1 MNYQD
6 LWNQTLDE
14 LSKSL
19 SESAF
24 FETFNETKKVLKEE
38 NGIIYILTPSTYIK
52 HKINNIYLN
61 TISGILAKLTD
72 KKLKFKFVCAD
83 EIQKD
88 SPITPV
94 TKLRTNN
101 LNPNNTFESLVIGES
116 NRLAYITASKVAE
129 HPGIFVNPLY
139 IFGGVGLG
147 KTHLMQSVGNFIL
160 ENDLDTKI
168 LYIQASE
175 FLMDYS
181 RAAKDQ
187 NMAAFD
193 EKYSNLDVLLVDD
206 IQMLESG
213 KKSQQEFFKLF
224 NDMIGNQKQIII
236 TSDCPASKLSGIME
250 RLTSRFQMGVTVD
263 IRQPDL
269 NQRVNILKRK
279 AAESTDKV
287 LSEEVLTYIAE
298 NFTDNVR
305 ELEGGLNRVLWYAEV
320 YNTTPNLN
328 VTKEALEVLIK
339 AKKNNPNQNYENV
352 LSVTANTYNVSVTDL
367 MGNSRNSKFV
377 LPRHICM
384 YILKNQYN
392 FTYSRIGSILNGRDH
407 TTVMNGV
414 QKIENEIQTNQELKT
429 AIENIIKKV

>member
-367 MGNSRNSKFV
+367 MGNSRNSKDRKSV
-377 LPRHICM
+377 
-384 YILKNQYN
+384 
-392 FTYSRIGSILNGRDH
+392 
-407 TTVMNGV
+407 V
-414 QKIENEIQTNQELKT
+414 
-429 AIENIIKKV
+429 

>member
-19 SESAF
+19 AETAF
-24 FETFNETKKVLKEE
+24 NETFSETKKVIKEE
-38 NGIIYILTPSTYIK
+38 NGIIYVLTPSTYIK
-52 HKINNIYLN
+52 TKINNLYLSMIAN
-61 TISGILAKLTD
+61 ILAKLTNQ
-72 KKLKFKFVCAD
+72 KVKFKFVCDD
-83 EIQKD
+83 EVKKD
-88 SPITPV
+88 KPLTPV

-101 LNPNNTFESLVIGES
+101 LNPNYTFESLVIGES
-116 NRLAYITASKVAE
+116 NRLAYITATKVAE

-147 KTHLMQSVGNFIL
+147 KTHLMQAVGNFIL
-160 ENDLDTKI
+160 ENNMDSKI

-175 FLMDYS
+175 YLMDYS

-187 NMAAFD
+187 NMAPFD
-193 EKYSNLDVLLVDD
+193 EKYADLDILLVDD

-224 NDMIGNQKQIII
+224 NDMISAQKQIII
-236 TSDCPASKLSGIME
+236 TSDCPASKLNGIMD

-269 NQRVNILKRK
+269 PQRVNILKRK
-279 AAESTDKV
+279 AKETTDKE

-298 NFTDNVR
+298 NFIDNVR
-305 ELEGGLNRVLWYAEV
+305 ELEGGLNRVLWYSEV
-320 YNTTPNLN
+320 YNTTPSLN
-328 VTKEALEVLIK
+328 VAKEALEVLIK
-339 AKKNNPNQNYENV
+339 SHKNGPNKNYENA
-352 LSVTANTYNVSVTDL
+352 LSVTASNYNISVTDL
-367 MGNSRNSKFV
+367 IGKSRNSKYV

-384 YILKNQYN
+384 YILKEHFDLPYA
-392 FTYSRIGSILNGRDH
+392 RIGVILNGRDH
-407 TTVMNGV
+407 TTIMNGV
-414 QKIENEIQTNQELKT
+414 QKIKNEIETNSELKN
-429 AIENIIKKV
+429 AIENILKKV